1 VHPTG
6 LHSFNFRSMNT
17 PKISDILGIINKK
30 FPFSLAENWDNT
42 GFQLGSP
49 SGSAQKIMVALDP
62 LPEVIEQAISAQ
74 CQLLITHHPLIFSP
88 LRQIT
93 ATTATGKLLLQAT
106 AGRLA
111 LISMHT
117 NYDIAAEGLNDILA
131 TRIGLHD
138 IQPLRISGHAELV
151 KLVVFVP
158 KEHLSVV
165 RETLFEHAEPLG
177 NYCNCTFSADGNGTF
192 QPLKGAQPAIG
203 EIGKL
208 ETVEE
213 QRLELLVRKERLS
226 KAIRTL
232 LSVHPYEEPAFDCYP
247 LLNET
252 IPYGLGRVGRLA
264 EPVSLKHLAD
274 RILHK
279 LGCTAVRFVG
289 NPSHTVQKVAVCS
302 GSGASLLQDAV
313 RAGADLLLTG
323 DIKYHDAREAEM
335 LGIALIDAGHFPTE
349 RIMVEAV
356 LSFLDTSLAQ
366 NNFTAELL
374 AADTE
379 TDPFTTVMA
388 QPHEGIN
395 TKENQ

>member
-1 VHPTG
+1 
-6 LHSFNFRSMNT
+6 MNT

-30 FPFSLAENWDNT
+30 FPFTLAENWDNT
-42 GFQLGSP
+42 GFQMGSP
-49 SGSAQKIMVALDP
+49 SAPAPKIMVALDP
-62 LPEVIEQAISAQ
+62 LPEVIEQALSAQ

-93 ATTATGKLLLQAT
+93 TTTATGKLLLQAA
-106 AGRLA
+106 AGQLA

-131 TRIGLHD
+131 ARIGLHD
-138 IQPLRISGHAELV
+138 TQPLKISGHAELV
-151 KLVVFVP
+151 KLVIFVP
-158 KEHLSVV
+158 HDHLTTV
-165 RETLFEHAEPLG
+165 RDALFEHAESLG
-177 NYCNCTFSADGNGTF
+177 NYCNCSFSAPGNGTF
-192 QPLKGAQPAIG
+192 QPLQGAQPFIG

-208 ETVEE
+208 ENVQE

-252 IPYGLGRVGRLA
+252 APYGLGRIGKLA
-264 EPVSLKHLAD
+264 EPVSLKNLAEAT
-274 RILHK
+274 LQN
-279 LGCTAVRFVG
+279 LGCSALRLVG
-289 NPSHTVQKVAVCS
+289 DPACPVQKIAVCS
-302 GSGASLLQDAV
+302 GSGASLLRDAA

-349 RIMVEAV
+349 RIMVQAV
-356 LSFLDTSLAQ
+356 LSFLATSLAQ
-366 NNFTAELL
+366 NNFSAELL
-374 AADTE
+374 AADRE
-379 TDPFTTVMA
+379 FDPFTTVMA
-388 QPHEGIN
+388 QPHEGIT
-395 TKENQ
+395 TKEKQ

>member
-1 VHPTG
+1 
-6 LHSFNFRSMNT
+6 MNT

>member
-1 VHPTG
+1 
-6 LHSFNFRSMNT
+6 MNT

-49 SGSAQKIMVALDP
+49 SGPAQKIMVALDP

-93 ATTATGKLLLQAT
+93 TTTATGKLLLQA
-106 AGRLA
+106 ADGQLS

-131 TRIGLHD
+131 KRIGLQN
-138 IQPLRISGHAELV
+138 IQPLRISRYEELV

-165 RETLFEHAEPLG
+165 RDALFQHTEPLG
-177 NYCNCTFSADGNGTF
+177 NYRNCTISAAGYRTF
-192 QPLKGAQPAIG
+192 QPLKGAQPTIG

-226 KAIRTL
+226 KTIRTL

-252 IPYGLGRVGRLA
+252 IPYGLGRIGRLA
-264 EPVSLKHLAD
+264 EPLPLKHLAD
-274 RILHK
+274 RIICM
-279 LGCTAVRFVG
+279 LGCTAVRLVG
-289 NPSHTVQKVAVCS
+289 NPSRTVQKVAVCS
-302 GSGASLLQDAV
+302 GSGASLLQEAV

-323 DIKYHDAREAEM
+323 DIKYHDAREALM
-335 LGIALIDAGHFPTE
+335 LGITLIDAGHFPTE

-356 LSFLDTSLAQ
+356 LSFLETSLAQ
-366 NNFTAELL
+366 NNFRAELL

-388 QPHEGIN
+388 QSNEGIN
-395 TKENQ
+395 MKENQ

>member
-1 VHPTG
+1 
-6 LHSFNFRSMNT
+6 MNT

-30 FPFSLAENWDNT
+30 FPFSLAEDWDNT

-62 LPEVIEQAISAQ
+62 LPEVIEQAISAK

-93 ATTATGKLLLQAT
+93 TTTTTGKLLLQAA
-106 AGRLA
+106 AGQLA
-111 LISMHT
+111 LLSMHT
-117 NYDIAAEGLNDILA
+117 NYDIAAGGLNDLLA
-131 TRIGLHD
+131 SRIGLQD

-158 KEHLSVV
+158 HDHLTMV
-165 RETLFEHAEPLG
+165 RDALFEHAESLG
-177 NYCNCTFSADGNGTF
+177 NYRNCSFSAGGDGTF
-192 QPLKGAQPAIG
+192 MPLKDAQPFIG
-203 EIGKL
+203 ETGKL
-208 ETVEE
+208 ANVKE
-213 QRLELLVRKERLS
+213 QRLEVLVRKERLS
-226 KAIRTL
+226 KTIRTL
-232 LSVHPYEEPAFDCYP
+232 LSVHPYEEPVFDCYP

-252 IPYGLGRVGRLA
+252 IPYGLGRIGRLV

-274 RILHK
+274 SILRKLDCIALRI
-279 LGCTAVRFVG
+279 VG
-289 NPSHTVQKVAVCS
+289 NPTRIVQKIALCS
-302 GSGASLLQDAV
+302 GSGISLLRDAV

-323 DIKYHDAREAEM
+323 DVKYHEAREAEM
-335 LGIALIDAGHFPTE
+335 LGIALIDAGHFSTE
-349 RIMVEAV
+349 KIMVEAV

-366 NNFTAELL
+366 NNFKAELL

-379 TDPFTTVMA
+379 VDPFTTVMA
-388 QPHEGIN
+388 QPDKCIN